1 MSVAYIVIR
10 SVIMDNDMAIYRCGV
25 RTMNFASPWAN
36 IALGEM
42 IGPYV
47 TASPICVCAHV
58 FHSL

>member
-10 SVIMDNDMAIYRCGV
+10 SVIMDNDMPIYQCGV

-42 IGPYV
+42 I
-47 TASPICVCAHV
+47 
-58 FHSL
+58 